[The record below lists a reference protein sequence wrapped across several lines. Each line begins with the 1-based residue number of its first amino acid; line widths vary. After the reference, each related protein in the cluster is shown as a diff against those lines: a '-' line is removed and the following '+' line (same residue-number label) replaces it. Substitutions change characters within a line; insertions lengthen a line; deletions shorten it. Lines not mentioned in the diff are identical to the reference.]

1 MCEGTAFFAKFAPV
15 MKILVINCGSSSIK
29 YQLLDMR
36 SDEDYTLLATGNL
49 EQIALPDSKLT
60 HKPTGQQPV
69 VRMQPVP
76 DHTLG
81 MQLVLGILT
90 DPEVGVISD
99 FKEIDAV
106 GHRIVQGA
114 DFFQHSVLVDEDVME
129 KIGICCDFAPLHNP
143 AHILGIR
150 AMQKVLPDVPQAVVF
165 VTALHQT
172 MAPASYMYALPYEY
186 YEKYRVRRYGAH
198 GTSHMYVSQRGAKF
212 AGLDLENSRII
223 TCHIGN
229 GSSVTAVKNG
239 KCIDTSMGFT
249 PLEGMIMGTRCGN
262 IDASIVPYLM
272 KKEGLTPDQMTDLM
286 NKKSGFLGLSGRSS
300 DMRDVVDIAEKEG
313 DERCKLIMDKLVL
326 DITKLVAGY
335 MAEMGGADLI
345 VFTAGVAENNPWLR
359 KRVSEMFGWLGVKID
374 DEANVKRGEE
384 VMISTPDSSIKVA
397 VIPTDEE
404 LMIARDTMHLV
415 QNS

>member
-36 SDEDYTLLATGNL
+36 SDEDYTLLAKGNL
-49 EQIALPDSKLT
+49 EKIALPDSKLT
-60 HKPTGQQPV
+60 HKPTRKQPV

-165 VTALHQT
+165 DTAFHQT

>member
-1 MCEGTAFFAKFAPV
+1 
-15 MKILVINCGSSSIK
+15 
-29 YQLLDMR
+29 
-36 SDEDYTLLATGNL
+36 
-49 EQIALPDSKLT
+49 
-60 HKPTGQQPV
+60 
-69 VRMQPVP
+69 MQPVP

-81 MQLVLGILT
+81 MQLVLGILS

-99 FKEIDAV
+99 FNEIDAV

-114 DFFQHSVLVDEDVME
+114 DFFGHSVLVDEDVME

-150 AMQKVLPDVPQAVVF
+150 AVEKVLPAVPQAVVF
-165 VTALHQT
+165 DTAFHQT
-172 MAPASYMYALPYEY
+172 MAPAAYMYALPYEC

-198 GTSHMYVSQRGAKF
+198 GTSHMYVSQRGAQF
-212 AGLDLENSRII
+212 AGLELGNSRII

-229 GSSVTAVKNG
+229 GSSVTAVRNG

-300 DMRDVVDIAEKEG
+300 DMRDVVDIAEQEG
-313 DERCKLIMDKLVL
+313 DERCKLVMDKLVL

-359 KRVSEMFGWLGVKID
+359 KRVSEMFSWLGVKID

>member
-36 SDEDYTLLATGNL
+36 SDEDYTLLAKGNL
-49 EQIALPDSKLT
+49 EKIALPYSKLT
-60 HKPTGQQPV
+60 HKPTGKQPV

-165 VTALHQT
+165 DTAFHQT